1 LCKGFA
7 KADFIACLH
16 DFKASADIVTGVL
29 GEATIRELDI
39 GMTGSVVG
47 PGDPDYE
54 TARGVWNRAIDRRP
68 ALIVRAGSTE
78 DVARAVSFARSEGRP
93 IAVRGG
99 AHSLAGFSTCDD
111 GIVIDL
117 ARLNDVQVDVEARR
131 AFAGGGTRWRTF
143 DAATQQHGLATTG
156 GLVSSTGL
164 GGLTLGGGFGHLVR
178 KYGLACDN
186 LRSAEVVTADGSI
199 LYASESQHP
208 ELFWALRGGGGN
220 FGVITRFEFALH
232 RVGPVVLGG
241 VIFYPGDQAEQVVI
255 GWRDLLSDMPDELS
269 TFVGLATA
277 PPAPFIPEEWHNRK
291 VVAVAGCWAGD
302 PVVGDDAVR
311 PLRSLGMPITD
322 LLGPMPYLDLQ
333 QLFDPAWEAGFAN
346 YYTSAFL
353 DRLPDEGVR
362 SLADYHQGSADLP
375 VQAELHIHHF
385 GGAVTRV
392 PAGSTAFTDRGSP
405 FLLNCAA
412 RTPAS
417 ADLPPHVAWARAARK
432 AMARYGKGET
442 YVNFTG
448 EGLPDNVRASYPPAI
463 YARLQTVKDQY
474 DPFNVFRLNIN
485 IPPTR

>member
-1 LCKGFA
+1 
-7 KADFIACLH
+7 
-16 DFKASADIVTGVL
+16 
-29 GEATIRELDI
+29 
-39 GMTGSVVG
+39 MTGSVVG

-54 TARGVWNRAIDRRP
+54 TARGVWNRAIDKRP
-68 ALIVRAGSTE
+68 ALIIRANSTE
-78 DVARAVSFARSEGRP
+78 DVARAVGFARSEGRP

-131 AFAGGGTRWRTF
+131 AFAGGGTRWGIF
-143 DAATQQHGLATTG
+143 DAATQRHGLATTG

-186 LRSAEVVTADGSI
+186 LRSVEVVSADGSI

-220 FGVITRFEFALH
+220 FGVITKFELALH
-232 RVGPVVLGG
+232 GVGPVVLGG
-241 VIFYPGDQAEQVVI
+241 VIFYPGDQAAQVVI
-255 GWRDLLSDMPDELS
+255 GWRNLLSDVPDELS
-269 TFVGLATA
+269 TFVSFATA
-277 PPAPFIPEEWHNRK
+277 PPAPFIPVMWHNKK
-291 VVAVAGCWAGD
+291 VVAVVACCVGD
-302 PVVGDDAVR
+302 PVEAEDAVGR
-311 PLRSLGMPITD
+311 LRSLGTPITD
-322 LLGPMPYLDLQ
+322 LLSPMPYLDLQ

-353 DRLPDEGVR
+353 DRLPDEAIQD
-362 SLADYHQGSADLP
+362 LANYHQGSADLP
-375 VQAELHIHHF
+375 VQAEIHIHHF
-385 GGAVTRV
+385 GGAVARV

-412 RTPAS
+412 RTPDP
-417 ADLPPHVAWARAARK
+417 ADLPPHVDWARSARY
-432 AMARYGKGET
+432 AMANYGKGGT

-448 EGLPDNVRASYPPAI
+448 EGESHNLRASYPPQI
-463 YARLQTVKDQY
+463 YSRLQAVKDQY
-474 DPFNVFRLNIN
+474 DPFNLFRFNIN
-485 IPPTR
+485 IPPTT